1 MIRRTSPETV
11 VMNCPITEVSR
22 ESGNLKGRVF
32 ADPRNCYA
40 HDPLNHAEAIS
51 QELCM
56 AISRHFF
63 ASTRYRCTSR
73 QIENYPG
80 DEIPTRSV

>member
-1 MIRRTSPETV
+1 
-11 VMNCPITEVSR
+11 MNCPITEVSQ
-22 ESGNLKGRVF
+22 ESGNLKDGIF

-56 AISRHFF
+56 AI
-63 ASTRYRCTSR
+63 
-73 QIENYPG
+73 
-80 DEIPTRSV
+80 